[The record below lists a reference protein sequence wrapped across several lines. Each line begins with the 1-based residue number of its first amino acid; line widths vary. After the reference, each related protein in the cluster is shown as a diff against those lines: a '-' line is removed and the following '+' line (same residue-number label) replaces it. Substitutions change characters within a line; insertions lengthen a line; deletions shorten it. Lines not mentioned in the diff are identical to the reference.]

1 MAALTQDDLKNA
13 LEAQASEFMK
23 ELRALQE
30 QVSSPEAS
38 ALRAKLKEE
47 ARLSQ
52 LAREL
57 ATAVAG
63 VEDRVFGDATSGSQK
78 HRESKKRYAEHIV
91 NEFAATEEVYQLK
104 KVKKYLVADDG
115 DLAAPAPPGREAAG
129 ADAAQ
134 AIVAVLSVAEIAL
147 LKTKIEQ
154 QIIVAAG
161 TDPEVRKSV
170 FAQLKSTAYAD
181 PVAVEAALAAGP
193 RQTCHD

>member
-1 MAALTQDDLKNA
+1 MAALTQGDLNNA

-63 VEDRVFGDATSGSQK
+63 VDDMVFGDATSGSQK
-78 HRESKKRYAEHIV
+78 HRESKRALH
-91 NEFAATEEVYQLK
+91 
-104 KVKKYLVADDG
+104 YL
-115 DLAAPAPPGREAAG
+115 DLACEGAA
-129 ADAAQ
+129 
-134 AIVAVLSVAEIAL
+134 
-147 LKTKIEQ
+147 
-154 QIIVAAG
+154 
-161 TDPEVRKSV
+161 
-170 FAQLKSTAYAD
+170 
-181 PVAVEAALAAGP
+181 
-193 RQTCHD
+193 